1 MLYKQE
7 VFVFQ
12 AFLGLA
18 QKCIPWSTRAKFNA
32 NEENLFFLLICIRF
46 CIRKMQC
53 LNWALCTDKLVQYII
68 HNKSFNKLNLQ

>member
-32 NEENLFFLLICIRF
+32 NEENLFFLLIKWNF
-46 CIRKMQC
+46 
-53 LNWALCTDKLVQYII
+53 ALDSAYVKCNVWTGPYVLI
-68 HNKSFNKLNLQ
+68 NLYNT